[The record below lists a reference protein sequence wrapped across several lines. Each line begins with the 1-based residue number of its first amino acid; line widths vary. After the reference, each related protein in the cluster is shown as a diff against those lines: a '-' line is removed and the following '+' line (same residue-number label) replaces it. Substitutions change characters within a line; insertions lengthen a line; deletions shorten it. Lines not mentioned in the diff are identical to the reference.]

1 MDHANGHLSTES
13 LSGPETAVAR
23 KRRDDIVSAA
33 AEIISTEGLH
43 RLSLAKIEQKTG
55 MARGHLTYYFRTK
68 EDILLAVFDRMLAR
82 MIEAGMAD
90 AAAHGAPPPNTGRAW
105 DGLRVKFDR
114 GCGANPTMKDDGL
127 HALVCTFMA
136 QVRHRDD
143 YREKLAASFDGWR
156 QFLSA
161 DFASSLPDGAP
172 VRPQVL
178 ASLVMAMFQGLNGQL
193 AVDPAAFDRT
203 EMADACLTL
212 LAPMFGRAHPPTDE
226 VTHE

>member
-1 MDHANGHLSTES
+1 
-13 LSGPETAVAR
+13 
-23 KRRDDIVSAA
+23 
-33 AEIISTEGLH
+33 
-43 RLSLAKIEQKTG
+43 

-90 AAAHGAPPPNTGRAW
+90 AVAHGAPPPNTGRAW
-105 DGLRVKFDR
+105 DGLRVGFDR
-114 GCGANPTMKDDGL
+114 AFIPKPGQADDGL

-143 YREKLAASFDGWR
+143 YREKLAAAFAGWR
-156 QFLSA
+156 NFLAA
-161 DFASSLPDGAP
+161 DFATSVPDTPP
-172 VRPQVL
+172 VRPEVL
-178 ASLVMAMFQGLNGQL
+178 ASLVMALFQGLNGQL

-212 LAPMFGRAHPPTDE
+212 LAPLFGRAHPPMAE
-226 VTHE
+226 VIP